1 MKTHAASDG
10 FPTLP
15 FFTVSHFRRLR
26 MLVQRAES
34 MLSPG
39 PSAMIEDPLLYALN
53 DLSSPVGMVLPRWT
67 TQS

>member
-1 MKTHAASDG
+1 
-10 FPTLP
+10 
-15 FFTVSHFRRLR
+15 

-34 MLSPG
+34 MLFPG